1 MLPNRV
7 FVRLSAN
14 YRLNSTYA
22 VDKRQPKI
30 DASPVRLYA
39 AKVNTVCAF
48 TFANPI
54 NRALRNGPTV
64 LLQPNTS
71 STRLRTYRLTP

>member
-1 MLPNRV
+1 
-7 FVRLSAN
+7 
-14 YRLNSTYA
+14 
-22 VDKRQPKI
+22 
-30 DASPVRLYA
+30 LYA